1 MTSELRVR
9 RTDNLIIETH
19 EAVSESQTL
28 PRGVMPS
35 ALKKNRWHFYPPPKK
50 PLLTYL
56 HIHAK
61 LEVPVEYLVIPK
73 GKERTWRDR

>member
-1 MTSELRVR
+1 MTSELGIR
-9 RTDNLIIETH
+9 RTDNLIKETH
-19 EAVSESQTL
+19 EASSESQTL

-56 HIHAK
+56 HIRAK